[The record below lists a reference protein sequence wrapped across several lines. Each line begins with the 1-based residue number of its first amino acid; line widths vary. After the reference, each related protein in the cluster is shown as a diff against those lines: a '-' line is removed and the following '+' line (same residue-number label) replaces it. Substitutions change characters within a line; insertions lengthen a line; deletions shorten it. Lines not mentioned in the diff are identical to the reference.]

1 MKKLEIK
8 NFSTLIILSI
18 LVTLVSIYMFIPHFI
33 AKEKISDLVVRMNS
47 IKEN

>member
-8 NFSTLIILSI
+8 NFSTLI
-18 LVTLVSIYMFIPHFI
+18 SIYMFIPHFI

>member
-1 MKKLEIK
+1 MIDVFFMLA
-8 NFSTLIILSI
+8 I
-18 LVTLVSIYMFIPHFI
+18 LVTLISIYMFIPHFI

>member
-18 LVTLVSIYMFIPHFI
+18 LVTLVSIYMFIPNFI